1 MYRLKWKQGLIER
14 YSENLRQPPIILPKD
29 VGFERLPSE
38 ADFRDHTV
46 DELDHRTVLVRGR
59 FRHDQE
65 MLVGPRT
72 RDGEL
77 GYHVVTPI
85 ERDNGCIFGSNVD

>member
-1 MYRLKWKQGLIER
+1 MC
-14 YSENLRQPPIILPKD
+14 
-29 VGFERLPSE
+29 
-38 ADFRDHTV
+38 FRDRTV

-65 MLVGPRT
+65 MLIGPRT
-72 RDGEL
+72 RDGIL

-85 ERDNGCIFGSNVD
+85 ERDNGFSLKGQELM